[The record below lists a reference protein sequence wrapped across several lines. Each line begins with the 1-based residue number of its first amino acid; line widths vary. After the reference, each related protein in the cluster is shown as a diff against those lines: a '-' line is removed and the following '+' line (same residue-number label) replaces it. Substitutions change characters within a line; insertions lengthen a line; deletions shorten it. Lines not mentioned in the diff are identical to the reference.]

1 MIASNV
7 ARRYAKALLEIGIE
21 TSTLDAMVEEL
32 GAVAGAWSE
41 SAELRNALQNPLV
54 AHDAKRQILGELATR
69 LGLGQTSKNAL
80 LLLGDRRRLPAL
92 PGIAQLLKE
101 MSDAR
106 KGLLRAEVITAVTL
120 SDAYYA
126 RLEAQLEKMTG
137 KKVALDKRLD
147 PTILGGVIARIGD
160 TVIDGSI
167 KTRLS
172 EMKNNLLSDAIN

>member
-32 GAVAGAWSE
+32 AGVAEAWSS

-54 AHDAKRQILGELATR
+54 ALEAKKQILTELAAR
-69 LGLGQTSKNAL
+69 LGLGLTSKNAL

-101 MSDAR
+101 MTDAK
-106 KGLLRAEVITAVTL
+106 KGLLRAEVITAVPL

-126 RLEAQLEKMTG
+126 RLQGELEKMTG
-137 KKVALDKRLD
+137 KKVALDKRQD

-172 EMKNNLLSDAIN
+172 EMKNNLLADAPN